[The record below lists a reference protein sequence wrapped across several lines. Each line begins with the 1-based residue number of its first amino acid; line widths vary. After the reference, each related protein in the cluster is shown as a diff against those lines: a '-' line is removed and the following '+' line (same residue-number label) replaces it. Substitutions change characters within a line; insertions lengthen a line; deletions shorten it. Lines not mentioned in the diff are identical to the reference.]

1 MGSKELKAGR
11 TFLVRAD
18 HDSDLIE
25 FIMEWAKKQAV
36 WVASFTAIGALKHA
50 KLGFYDQ
57 QKHEYTEEEL
67 FEPQE
72 LASCIGNISTKEDQP
87 FGHAH
92 AVLADRNGNTKA
104 GHLLAGKVFA
114 AEIHITELT
123 REPITKKGQRNST
136 ISLGYSTNHM
146 NKTISTRI
154 QVICSTIFSTK
165 M

>member
-25 FIMEWAKKQAV
+25 FITEWAKTQAV
-36 WVASFTAIGALKHA
+36 AVASFTAIGALKHA

-57 QKHEYTEEEL
+57 QKHEYTEEVL

-72 LASCIGNISTKEDQP
+72 LASCIGNISTKEEAP
-87 FGHAH
+87 FVHAH

-114 AEIHITELT
+114 AEIYVTEL
-123 REPITKKGQRNST
+123 
-136 ISLGYSTNHM
+136 LGEKIVRRKDDVTGLALWN
-146 NKTISTRI
+146 I
-154 QVICSTIFSTK
+154 
-165 M
+165 